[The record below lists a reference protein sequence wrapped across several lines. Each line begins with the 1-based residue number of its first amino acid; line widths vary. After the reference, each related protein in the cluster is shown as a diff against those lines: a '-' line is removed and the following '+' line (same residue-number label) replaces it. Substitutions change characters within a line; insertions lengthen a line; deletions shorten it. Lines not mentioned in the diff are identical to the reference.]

1 MTVAIP
7 MNMDALGREFVVVV
21 VIHNHNRAK
30 VYRLS
35 MAFQALFYSAVK

>member
-1 MTVAIP
+1 MTVSIP

-30 VYRLS
+30 VYCS
-35 MAFQALFYSAVK
+35 SIA